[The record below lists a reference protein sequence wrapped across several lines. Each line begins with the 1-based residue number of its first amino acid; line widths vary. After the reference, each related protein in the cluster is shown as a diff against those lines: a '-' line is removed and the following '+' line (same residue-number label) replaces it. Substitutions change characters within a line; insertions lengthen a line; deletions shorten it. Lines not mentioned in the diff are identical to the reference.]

1 MKLTGLRLGAL
12 ALALLM
18 SSGQAAFCAAL
29 KVATPACADEATLK
43 KGYQI
48 PADADGKKAVAYFK
62 GRIDAGEC
70 QQLARGQE
78 VTVDERH
85 EPLWCVRPSGGLD
98 CFWTLAKAVD
108 LNPPIVSKGSGGGA
122 GGGGRKGRH

>member
-1 MKLTGLRLGAL
+1 MKMTGPRLGAL
-12 ALALLM
+12 ASALLM
-18 SSGQAAFCAAL
+18 LGGGPAFGAAL
-29 KVATPACADEATLK
+29 KVAAPACSDEATLK

-48 PADADGKKAVAYFK
+48 PADADGKKAAAYFK
-62 GRIDAGEC
+62 DRIDAGEC
-70 QQLARGQE
+70 QQLARGQQ

-85 EPLWCVRPSGGLD
+85 EPLWCVRPNGGLD

-108 LNPPIVSKGSGGGA
+108 LNPPIVSSGSGGA

>member
-12 ALALLM
+12 ASALLVLN
-18 SSGQAAFCAAL
+18 GEAAFGAAL
-29 KVATPACADEATLK
+29 KVAAPACADEATLR

-48 PADADGKKAVAYFK
+48 SGDADGAKAAAYFK

-108 LNPPIVSKGSGGGA
+108 LNPPIVSKGSGGA